1 MFNSSPVD
9 SWEGAAAIFNSAGST
24 GVTIWFLIT
33 IALCIIPVIAAI
45 KHDNKVLLQAQR
57 VYHLLMVQTMVLL
70 ITKHMTTTL
79 TITVS

>member
-45 KHDNKVLLQAQR
+45 KHDNKADR
-57 VYHLLMVQTMVLL
+57 DHG
-70 ITKHMTTTL
+70 
-79 TITVS
+79 